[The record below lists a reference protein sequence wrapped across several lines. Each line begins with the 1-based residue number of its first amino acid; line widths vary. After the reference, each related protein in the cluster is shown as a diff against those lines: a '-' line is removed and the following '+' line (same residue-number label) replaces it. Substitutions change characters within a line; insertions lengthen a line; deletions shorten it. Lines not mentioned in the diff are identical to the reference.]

1 MPKKKVELRFTPE
14 KANEPVAYAL
24 VKEFDLKFNILKA
37 EVKVD
42 GGQLLIEVEG
52 TPAQLSKGVAYLQD
66 MGVLVRELNEFV
78 TKDDT
83 RCTHCGACVSIC
95 PAEAMELD
103 RGTWKV
109 EFRSDRCI
117 ACGMCITA
125 CPPGAMRLKV

>member
-37 EVKVD
+37 EIREN
-42 GGQLLIEVEG
+42 GGQLLIEMEG
-52 TPAQLSKGVAYLQD
+52 RPDQLGKGIAYLRER
-66 MGVLVRELNEFV
+66 GVLVRELIEFV
-78 TKDDT
+78 AKDED
-83 RCTHCGACVSIC
+83 RCTHCGACVSVC

-103 RGTWKV
+103 RETWKV
-109 EFRSDRCI
+109 EFRSDKCI
-117 ACGMCITA
+117 ACGLCVRA